1 MMPVRG
7 LSSEEISLPKT
18 PLSARHGIYFSAAMM
33 CMWDNIHG
41 PKVLNV
47 WTGDEP
53 VAPLK
58 VDKAE
63 LAGLSKDKEAVE
75 KLSKDIKE
83 QLAAS
88 RVDNLYFN
96 KNIPYLYLLYIYS
109 RPQAPP
115 YAGEREG
122 PEDEY
127 A

>member
-1 MMPVRG
+1 
-7 LSSEEISLPKT
+7 
-18 PLSARHGIYFSAAMM
+18 MM

-58 VDKAE
+58 VDKVE

-88 RVDNLYFN
+88 RVDKF
-96 KNIPYLYLLYIYS
+96 IF
-109 RPQAPP
+109 
-115 YAGEREG
+115 
-122 PEDEY
+122 
-127 A
+127 